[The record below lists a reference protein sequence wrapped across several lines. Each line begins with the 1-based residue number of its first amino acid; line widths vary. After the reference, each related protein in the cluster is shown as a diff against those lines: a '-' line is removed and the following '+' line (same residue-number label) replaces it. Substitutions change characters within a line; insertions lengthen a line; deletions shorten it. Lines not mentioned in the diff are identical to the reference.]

1 LLESIKEWGEFAIKK
16 NIISDDDILLS
27 LGDLKNADYV
37 LTVVLQ
43 TENNKLT
50 YKRVDEEEYQSI
62 KNSKYLYRR
71 KAAQGVNFT
80 PTAFVTEDVKK
91 TFRNR
96 ILKWYEKNKDKN
108 EHFKSV
114 YAILKIN
121 QDKISDELKEKYSL
135 LKESKRN
142 LGGVLITMK
151 FVEDSKERYIGD
163 YDIYKSLLK
172 ESVLERY
179 EHISSLGTSR
189 GVGECF
195 LCGTKGKVY
204 GFVVPNILPFATLD
218 KPGFCPQLSSENY
231 WKYMPIC
238 NNCALMLE
246 TGKRFIEIYLD
257 FSFKSI
263 NLSSLR
269 YYVIPNIL
277 KSETR
282 DDIWSTIQQYNNK
295 EYDEGLI
302 TDEDYISDKAKNYND
317 IFTLSFIFY
326 SEQLERQIVESFVE
340 GIYPSRLREIYDAQ
354 KSIQEM
360 NVFSEEYLK
369 TIFGKSFTGSFFSK
383 LKLEKKS
390 NWYVFF
396 LKDFCTYDKNT
407 NRSEFVT
414 LVSSILWKKKISN
427 PYFYFMRRIRKY
439 FFESDFTFREEVL
452 KSFALL
458 QFFIKTYIVEAKQ
471 MNSGAFIVSKDDL
484 GFEEFFDSHNIYE
497 PWKKAA
503 FAVGVLIQYVLEIQR
518 KEREIERGKEP
529 FRSKLRGLMIDERN
543 LKKLYTEAINKIS
556 EYGRI
561 NHKLEEIVSKYLVE
575 AEGKINAPVDE
586 ISYYFTL
593 GLALGNKF
601 IYSGLREIVSNEQ

>member
-1 LLESIKEWGEFAIKK
+1 MLESIKEWGEFAIKK

-27 LGDLKNADYV
+27 LGDLKKVNYV
-37 LTVVLQ
+37 LAIVLQ
-43 TENNKLT
+43 IDSNKLT
-50 YKRVDEEEYQSI
+50 YKRIDEEEYQSI

-71 KAAQGVNFT
+71 KASQGVNFT
-80 PTAFVTEDVKK
+80 PTAFVTKDVKD
-91 TFRNR
+91 TFKNR

-108 EHFKSV
+108 EHFKSA
-114 YAILKIN
+114 YTILKSN
-121 QDKISDELKEKYSL
+121 QDKISDELNKKYSL
-135 LKESKRN
+135 LKENKKN

-151 FVEDSKERYIGD
+151 FIEDSKEKYIGD
-163 YDIYKSLLK
+163 YDVYRSFFK
-172 ESVLERY
+172 ESIAERY
-179 EHISSLGTSR
+179 GHISSLGTSA
-189 GVGECF
+189 GIGECF
-195 LCGTKGKVY
+195 LCGTKGEVY
-204 GFVVPNILPFATLD
+204 GFAVSNIFPFATLD

-246 TGKRFIEIYLD
+246 TGKRFIESYLD

-277 KSETR
+277 KNETR
-282 DDIWSTIQQYNNK
+282 DDIWSTIQQYNNR
-295 EYDEGLI
+295 EYDEGLVI
-302 TDEDYISDKAKNYND
+302 DEDYISDNAKNYND

-326 SEQLERQIVESFVE
+326 SKKQARQIVESFVE
-340 GIYPSRLREIYDAQ
+340 GIYPSRLKEIYDAQ
-354 KSIQEM
+354 DNIKKM
-360 NVFSEEYLK
+360 NVFSEEYM
-369 TIFGKSFTGSFFSK
+369 TAIFYKSFTGSFFSN

-390 NWYVFF
+390 NWYVLF
-396 LKDFCTYDKNT
+396 LKDFCTYNKHT

-414 LVSSILWKKKISN
+414 LISSILWKKKISN
-427 PYFYFMRRIRKY
+427 PYFYFMRRIREY
-439 FFESDFTFREEVL
+439 FFENDFTFREEAL

-556 EYGRI
+556 EYGRT

-601 IYSGLREIVSNEQ
+601 IYSGYREVISNE